1 MGIYKQYVRG
11 MVAALVLAA
20 ANCISATAG
29 AQVVVK
35 HLQPNE
41 KSPIANG
48 VWAGDTLYL
57 SGQLASPVTPAD
69 AAKGTEAVY
78 GDTKTQSLSALTKIQ
93 ALLKEQ
99 GLDMKDVVKMTV
111 FLAGDPKNS
120 GKLDFP
126 GLQASYLQFFGTAD
140 QPNKP
145 ARSAMQVA
153 ALAAPWALVE
163 IEVIAIRSK

>member
-1 MGIYKQYVRG
+1 MKILSVVMG
-11 MVAALVLAA
+11 AALAA
-20 ANCISATAG
+20 VPCG
-29 AQVVVK
+29 MQAQVVVK
-35 HLQPNE
+35 HLQPNA
-41 KSPIANG
+41 SAAIANG

-69 AAKGTEAVY
+69 PAKGVAAVY

-111 FLAGDPKNS
+111 FLAGDPANG
-120 GKLDFP
+120 GKLDFA
-126 GLQASYLQFFGTAD
+126 GLQASYTQFFGTKE

-145 ARSAMQVA
+145 ARSAVQVA
-153 ALAAPWALVE
+153 AMVAPWALVE
-163 IEVIAIRSK
+163 IEVIAVKSK